1 MSTRNRYSPLA
12 VDEPLPPLPPSP
24 EGHRVI
30 EFGERP
36 VTPAEERRTPSPV
49 AIAVP
54 SSKEEEQG
62 SVNEVSVAS
71 LVFQSS
77 VTHCYSILAG

>member
-30 EFGERP
+30 EFEERP
-36 VTPAEERRTPSPV
+36 VTPAEELRTPSLV
-49 AIAVP
+49 AIAGP
-54 SSKEEEQG
+54 SSTRDQRKA
-62 SVNEVSVAS
+62 SIHEVSITFFKLIFDRSANHM
-71 LVFQSS
+71 L
-77 VTHCYSILAG
+77 L

>member
-1 MSTRNRYSPLA
+1 MLHRNRFSPLA

-30 EFGERP
+30 EFEEMP
-36 VTPAEERRTPSPV
+36 VTPAKERRTPSPV
-49 AIAVP
+49 PIVVP
-54 SSKEEEQG
+54 SSKQEEQE
-62 SVNEVSVAS
+62 SFHKVSIIS

-77 VTHCYSILAG
+77 VTHCRFILAK